1 MKVLGIITE
10 YNPFHNGHKYH
21 IEKSKEIT
29 GADYFV
35 LVMSGSFTQTGNIA
49 LLNKFERAK
58 LACKYGVDLVI
69 ELPTIYATA
78 SAEYFAK
85 GAINILNSLGIIDY
99 ICFGTE
105 EKNID
110 NLKDISNTLIENED
124 KIFEQIKIEL
134 KEGIT
139 FPKAREIAISSIF
152 SDLNKSSYIDI
163 LSKPN
168 NILGLEYLKALN
180 HLNSDI
186 EAFLIQ
192 RDTSSSHSDIN
203 ISNNNK
209 IFTSATSIR
218 NKLKEDINYDLSN
231 YVPEHTNTL
240 LKTSTLCF
248 NENIFQLL
256 KYKISSTS
264 KEELSNIN
272 EITEGLENRIQ
283 EANNISKNY
292 DELVSNIKTK
302 RYTET
307 KIKRILLNILLNIT
321 KDFFKQNQDN
331 NISYAHILSMTENGK
346 LLLSEMS
353 KKSKLNIFT
362 SINDKTFNNEK
373 TDKKVIDSLKLDIMA
388 TNIQLGISGDIL
400 NLDYTNK
407 LF

>member
-1 MKVLGIITE
+1 MLLKVLGIITE
-10 YNPFHNGHKYH
+10 YNRFHNGHKYH

-29 GADYFV
+29 GADYVV

-264 KEELSNIN
+264 KEELSNI
-272 EITEGLENRIQ
+272 
-283 EANNISKNY
+283 
-292 DELVSNIKTK
+292 KTK